1 MQRLKN
7 EIRWVS
13 ELDKVFKQQGLDV
26 LSYTR
31 LPIHDDLAKP
41 WTEMQLMATWDIH
54 EKVIVPAALKNPNA
68 SPSAEEW
75 REMYRQMCEEVNQGM
90 SIRMDM
96 VVAVGKKV
104 S

>member
-1 MQRLKN
+1 MLKGQS
-7 EIRWVS
+7 RWVS

-31 LPIHDDLAKP
+31 LPIHDDIAKP

-54 EKVIVPAALKNPNA
+54 EKVIVPAALKDSNA
-68 SPSAEEW
+68 SPSADEW
-75 REMYRQMCEEVNQGM
+75 REMYRKLVEEVNQGM

-96 VVAVGKKV
+96 IVAVGKKI